1 MTNWCENLVTIYNED
16 RDVIKSIENAFL
28 RDELLDAFIPC
39 PKELEYLTSLKP
51 NDGLVKKMVA
61 KYGAEDWYLWRLDNW
76 VTKWDT
82 GRSYGTVSVDRP
94 TKIELEVDTAWTP
107 PIPVFDRWVDL
118 GCQVRAQFC
127 EPEWDVAGTYVNK
140 CVNVIR
146 PKSFKNQSH
155 VLGLD
160 RGRGKSRRRALRWC

>member
-1 MTNWCENLVTIYNED
+1 MTNWCENLVIIYNED

-76 VTKWDT
+76 GTKWDT
-82 GRSYGTVSVDRP
+82 GQSYGTVSVGHP
-94 TKIELEVDTAWTP
+94 TKIELDVETAWTP
-107 PIPVFDRWVDL
+107 PIPVFVSPSKLPATDARNL
-118 GCQVRAQFC
+118 G
-127 EPEWDVAGTYVNK
+127 AGTNE
-140 CVNVIR
+140 
-146 PKSFKNQSH
+146 PP
-155 VLGLD
+155 
-160 RGRGKSRRRALRWC
+160 GRAKPVS